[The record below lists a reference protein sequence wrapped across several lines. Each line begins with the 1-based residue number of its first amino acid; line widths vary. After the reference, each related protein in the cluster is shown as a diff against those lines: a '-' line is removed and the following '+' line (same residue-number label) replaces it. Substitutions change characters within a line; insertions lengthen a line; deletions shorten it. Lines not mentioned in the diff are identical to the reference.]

1 MSLQILAVSWE
12 VKDLIT
18 RDELNK
24 SLFVGI
30 DTHKYDHTAFF
41 ANRFEEKLGVCQF
54 ENTSSGV
61 SSFLEKV
68 EALKLQ
74 TGLTPIFGI
83 EGSGGNGFLLAK
95 RLLSEYTRV
104 YEVNAIF
111 TQTRR
116 QHSTRQDKSDEKD
129 ASLVVSVLTR
139 NVNQLPR
146 LSLEHTHQQA
156 YLITHR
162 LVKTHEDL
170 VKEQTR
176 LKNQLHYLLHKEDA
190 EYKERFK
197 TVFSKT
203 ALNYWRQR
211 CYRKTKDELT
221 NTRRKIIVW
230 KINRFFEVEKQIL
243 EVDKSLEPL
252 VRENGEYLLS
262 LPGVGICNAAKLL
275 AYVKS
280 ASRFK
285 NADSFTRFIG
295 CVPEKRSSGKKKG
308 HKRAKMSKR
317 SLYTTIYSI
326 MLTQLRCCPKAK
338 DYYKKKLSEGKTKK
352 QAQRALMKI
361 IGRIVYGMMSKKGEY
376 RG

>member
-1 MSLQILAVSWE
+1 MRN
-12 VKDLIT
+12 LIT

-30 DTHKYDHTAFF
+30 DTHKYENTAFF

-54 ENTSSGV
+54 ENTYYGV
-61 SSFLEKV
+61 SYFLEKV

-83 EGSGGNGFLLAK
+83 EGSGGNGFLLVK
-95 RLLSEYTRV
+95 RLLSEYTLV

-129 ASLVVSVLTR
+129 ASLIVSVLAR

-146 LSLEHTHQQA
+146 LSLEHTHQQV

-162 LVKTHEDL
+162 LVKTRGDL
-170 VKEQTR
+170 VKEKTR
-176 LKNQLHYLLHKEDA
+176 LKNHLHYLLHKEDP

-203 ALNYWRQR
+203 ALGYFRKR
-211 CYRKTKDELT
+211 CYQKTKEELI
-221 NTRRKIIVW
+221 NIRRRIIVW
-230 KINRFFEVEKQIL
+230 KINRFLEVKKQIL
-243 EVDKSLEPL
+243 EVDRSLEGL

-280 ASRFK
+280 ADRFK

-295 CVPEKRSSGKKKG
+295 CVPEKKSSGKKNG

-317 SLYTTIYSI
+317 CLYTTVYSI
-326 MLTQLRCCPKAK
+326 MLTQLRYCPKAK
-338 DYYKKKLSEGKTKK
+338 DYYRKKISEGKTRK

-361 IGRIVYGMMSKKGEY
+361 IGRIIYGMMKRKREY